1 MAVRQQT
8 WGPSPSSATDS
19 YSRLREYNI
28 SPVSPVGNA
37 SHSRSPNARPLLSN
51 HSSHG
56 SRGMSVSNISSPQS
70 GTPIILPHGYLPYGG
85 ERRHSYSSSDLN
97 CIGTDRRASVDTT
110 WEASWGER
118 PRSSGGEGGFF
129 PPTPTTTGP
138 QSAAFSGFSP
148 IHRQSSMPTDANLAM
163 FAAVPLDYPNL
174 LRQWLTPIDFQLE
187 RLQLQKAR
195 ADRTFEWL
203 VTVDGQFTRWVKSN
217 SPDSAVLW
225 LCDRPGVGKSV
236 ATSLILQAV
245 ETHCYSERL
254 SFAYIFGKRA
264 NKLNPAPQA
273 VDFIKSLAFQIFRS
287 HPASGGHSPQG
298 WDVYTKYGSEI
309 PTFDQAV
316 EFLGEVLKNRKTYLV
331 VDGIDECFQPS
342 EVLEAILGLP
352 TVADGTTRIL
362 ISSRMRPDSFDP
374 DGLYPVIRLTP
385 QQGVYSA
392 DLRHFVE
399 DEVSKIEGFH
409 KTSERFTEAVA
420 KVIAASDG
428 NFLWASALL
437 ADLKVAQAQG
447 RFWETIT
454 TIPLEIR
461 ILVKQELWKIWQK
474 PESKRRLTLETLEWT
489 IFCMEPL
496 SVGSFPFGRLFGSDG
511 SFLDYEHR
519 RIDRSRFLLRF
530 GTEFLIF
537 PTLDGRFELFHHRLA
552 DYILLTSME
561 ENPQF
566 QLTDGPTRLALSC
579 VRYLSSPQFQDSLN
593 SETYQ
598 YTPIHSSEAG
608 AAKKYLRSK
617 YRCLDYSSAHL
628 VNHLLKVSD
637 VTTEDGSELV
647 SALITFFLSTNATT
661 WVEAGQVFD
670 PSFSRSFISS
680 CPELLD
686 WIRSV
691 VAVHPRWRES
701 LQAVAARLEG
711 LKARA
716 SSSRNLLARPQVQ
729 NRPRS
734 VTYESPV
741 IQVTSYHGDV
751 PSSTTETRRPRS
763 RSPRSI
769 GNLLTSLTSSSRE
782 ETSRSPQRRT
792 REEVEQGVQRRSSA
806 RNTFPLTNN
815 EARRSSAGA
824 TFGAITSAI
833 AIANISATSAIPL
846 QYHYPV
852 RDEPCSSWGPAS
864 QPYAPHEQPQLSHS
878 AFGPPN
884 PARQQ
889 SAAQQQQYASPP
901 RQQYQHQQQP
911 YPMQAYYGPTGYPQD
926 EYTPSEPPPPYMR
939 YA

>member
-1 MAVRQQT
+1 MAVRQPT
-8 WGPSPSSATDS
+8 WGPSPSSATDP
-19 YSRLREYNI
+19 YFRVREYNI
-28 SPVSPVGNA
+28 SPISPLGSA
-37 SHSRSPNARPLLSN
+37 GQSRSPSSRPLLSH

-56 SRGMSVSNISSPQS
+56 SRGMSVSDISSP
-70 GTPIILPHGYLPYGG
+70 H
-85 ERRHSYSSSDLN
+85 SDLN
-97 CIGTDRRASVDTT
+97 RIGTERRASVDTT

-129 PPTPTTTGP
+129 PPTPTAAAHGP

-148 IHRQSSMPTDANLAM
+148 IHRQSSMPTDTSLAM
-163 FAAVPLDYPNL
+163 FASVPLDYPNL

-195 ADRTFEWL
+195 TERTFEWL

-225 LCDRPGVGKSV
+225 LCDRPGVGKSI

-264 NKLNPAPQA
+264 NKLNPAPQSI
-273 VDFIKSLAFQIFRS
+273 DFIKSLAFQIFRS
-287 HPASGGHSPQG
+287 HPASGGHAPQG
-298 WDVYTKYGSEI
+298 WDIYTKYGTQI

-316 EFLGEVLKNRKTYLV
+316 EFLADVLKNRKTYLV
-331 VDGIDECFQPS
+331 IDGIDECFQPS

-352 TVADGTTRIL
+352 TVADGATRVL
-362 ISSRMRPDSFDP
+362 ISSRMRPDAFDP

-392 DLRHFVE
+392 DLRYFVE
-399 DEVSKIEGFH
+399 DEVSRIEGFH
-409 KTSERFTEAVA
+409 RSSERFTEAVA

-437 ADLKVAQAQG
+437 SDLKVAQAQG

-454 TIPLEIR
+454 TIPMEIK

-474 PESKRRLTLETLEWT
+474 PESKRRLALEVLEWT

-496 SVGSFPFGRLFGSDG
+496 SIGSFPFGRLFGSDG

-530 GTEFLIF
+530 GTELLIF
-537 PTLDGRFELFHHRLA
+537 PTLDGKFELFHHRLA

-593 SETYQ
+593 SDTYQ
-598 YTPIHSSEAG
+598 HTAIRSSEAG
-608 AAKKYLRSK
+608 AARAYLRSK
-617 YRCLDYSSAHL
+617 YRCLEYSSRHL
-628 VNHLLKVSD
+628 VHHLLKVSD

-670 PSFSRSFISS
+670 STFGRTFVNS

-701 LQAVAARLEG
+701 LQAVTARLDG
-711 LKARA
+711 LKGYAG
-716 SSSRNLLARPQVQ
+716 SSRNLLARPQLQ
-729 NRPRS
+729 TRPRS

-741 IQVTSYHGDV
+741 IQVTTYQDNNPLQAGSAD
-751 PSSTTETRRPRS
+751 PRRSRS

-806 RNTFPLTNN
+806 RSTFPLTNN
-815 EARRSSAGA
+815 EIRRSSAGA
-824 TFGAITSAI
+824 TLGAITSAI

-852 RDEPCSSWGPAS
+852 REEPCSSWSSAS
-864 QPYAPHEQPQLSHS
+864 QPYTPQETPQLSHS

-889 SAAQQQQYASPP
+889 STTQRQQHALHHPQQYP
-901 RQQYQHQQQP
+901 QQSIQQQP
-911 YPMQAYYGPTGYPQD
+911 YPMQEYYGPSGYSD
-926 EYTPSEPPPPYMR
+926 NEYTPSEPPPPYMR